1 MELSSLITIVEEPTF
16 YNHNSNDSFISI
28 NDNYLFRNENGFIL
42 PFNQKE
48 NIFSDEFVLNKMF
61 EFTQL
66 EIGNIDNDSSKSIY
80 NEENP
85 KNIQNEST
93 NNNSIILENSQNEV
107 NKTIT
112 FKTILHQKRGRK
124 EKNVKIGKKYHGSGD
139 FDNIQRKIQVSF
151 INFLINLANDAVQTI
166 LGKESKFIFKDVK
179 YIFKKVA
186 NHNYVEKLKK
196 NKYSDIVQ
204 MKVSPKN
211 RSYNEDSNKET
222 YLQLCNISSELKNFF
237 DKNYLYIFQKYFCEI
252 KNNQN
257 EIDFDGLKIKISKN
271 TKGLYDLLKKNVDR
285 KDLFLDV
292 VKNVYF
298 RELNYLNKDE
308 IKNQNPFI
316 ISH

>member
-1 MELSSLITIVEEPTF
+1 MESSSLITIVEEPTF
-16 YNHNSNDSFISI
+16 YNHDSNDSFISI
-28 NDNYLFRNENGFIL
+28 NNNYFFKNEDDFML

-48 NIFSDEFVLNKMF
+48 HIFSDEFLFNKILDF
-61 EFTQL
+61 KKYETGKF
-66 EIGNIDNDSSKSIY
+66 DNDTSKSIY
-80 NEENP
+80 YEENP
-85 KNIQNEST
+85 KNILNEST
-93 NNNSIILENSQNEV
+93 NNNSNIPDNSLNEISNTV
-107 NKTIT
+107 T

-124 EKNVKIGKKYHGSGD
+124 EKDVKIGKKYHGSGD

-151 INFLINLANDAVQTI
+151 INFLINLANDAVKSI

-179 YIFKKVA
+179 YIFKKVV
-186 NHNYVEKLKK
+186 NHSYVEQLKK
-196 NKYSDIVQ
+196 SKYSDIVQ

-211 RSYNEDSNKET
+211 RSYNEDSNKKT
-222 YLQLCNISSELKNFF
+222 YLQLCNISSEIKNFF

-257 EIDFDGLKIKISKN
+257 EIDFDGLKIKLSKN

>member
-1 MELSSLITIVEEPTF
+1 MELSNLITINEESTF
-16 YNHNSNDSFISI
+16 YNQESNNSFYRI
-28 NDNYLFRNENGFIL
+28 NNNNLFQICEENCMF
-42 PFNQKE
+42 PFEE
-48 NIFSDEFVLNKMF
+48 NIFSDGFRLNKF
-61 EFTQL
+61 LIQ
-66 EIGNIDNDSSKSIY
+66 EIDDDSQKSIY
-80 NEENP
+80 YEKNDKNECQYSI
-85 KNIQNEST
+85 KST
-93 NNNSIILENSQNEV
+93 NNSIILENSINEISKNV
-107 NKTIT
+107 T

-151 INFLINLANDAVQTI
+151 INFLINLANDAVKSI

-179 YIFKKVA
+179 YIFKKVV

-196 NKYSDIVQ
+196 SKYSDIVQ

-211 RSYNEDSNKET
+211 RSYNEDSNINT
-222 YLQLCNISSELKNFF
+222 YLQLCNISQEFKTFF

-257 EIDFDGLKIKISKN
+257 EIDFDGLKIKLSKN

-285 KDLFLDV
+285 KDIFLDV

-298 RELNYLNKDE
+298 REINHLNKVE

-316 ISH
+316 IDH